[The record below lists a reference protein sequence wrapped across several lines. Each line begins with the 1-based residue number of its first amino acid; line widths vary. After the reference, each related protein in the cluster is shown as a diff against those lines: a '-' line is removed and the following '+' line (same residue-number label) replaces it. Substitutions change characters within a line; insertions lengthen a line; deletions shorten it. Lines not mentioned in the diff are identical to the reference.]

1 MDKKSKKCP
10 HAFYERGSWYH
21 RTKILQEDYS
31 VKYGKTGG
39 FSSDVEAEKD
49 YEKHIKE
56 FNQSLGS
63 RLTTQGADISLKDYL
78 IYWYQSIFSE
88 RIVSTTE
95 YLSAYVLYTFLLP
108 SIDNDVKLRTIS
120 SEYLDEVLKKAS
132 RYCESAGNK
141 SRELLYIAFKDALSE
156 RMINDNPVL
165 NTKKYPRKKP
175 KIYVLNKDQIRT
187 FLAAAKQRNWF
198 LEIILA
204 LYLGLRKG
212 EIRGLKFND
221 FNFEERTVHIQR
233 QLAMEM
239 KLQSGGIEVEKYQLV
254 ERDPKTEKSNWFLRV
269 PTIVM
274 VELEKRK
281 QRVLTQKI
289 QMGDRYQDNDYVCCQ
304 KNGLPHG
311 PHSLNKEIRV
321 ICENNSLP
329 HITVHGLRHMFATI
343 LLERDVSIAKISGML
358 GHSSIHTTFEYYLE
372 VMDADKKIVEFMNRE
387 FIPDLE

>member
-1 MDKKSKKCP
+1 MAKEV
-10 HAFYERGSWYH
+10 AFFESGSWYH
-21 RTKILQEDYS
+21 RIKLLQEDGTTKYS
-31 VKYGKTGG
+31 KKGG
-39 FSSDVEAEKD
+39 FKTKQEAEVSSQKCEAE
-49 YEKHIKE
+49 YKE
-56 FNQSLGS
+56 AYRTYHLVKS
-63 RLTTQGADISLKDYL
+63 ADTKLDDYL
-78 IYWYQSIFSE
+78 RYWMEQIYSA
-88 RIVSTTE
+88 RIEGTT
-95 YLSAYVLYTFLLP
+95 LRVATYVLYNLILP
-108 SIDNDVKLRTIS
+108 GMNQGIKLRYVNA
-120 SEYLDEVLKKAS
+120 EYLDELLAVVSKT
-132 RYCESAGNK
+132 CESAGNK

-156 RMINDNPVL
+156 RMINDNPVP

-212 EIRGLKFND
+212 EIRGLKFDD

-254 ERDPKTEKSNWFLRV
+254 ERDPKTEKSNRVLRV

-281 QRVLTQKI
+281 QRILTQKI

-358 GHSSIHTTFEYYLE
+358 GHSSVHTTFEYYLE
-372 VMDADKKIVEFMNRE
+372 VMDADKKIVEFMNKE

>member
-1 MDKKSKKCP
+1 MLFRS
-10 HAFYERGSWYH
+10 
-21 RTKILQEDYS
+21 
-31 VKYGKTGG
+31 
-39 FSSDVEAEKD
+39 
-49 YEKHIKE
+49 
-56 FNQSLGS
+56 
-63 RLTTQGADISLKDYL
+63 
-78 IYWYQSIFSE
+78 
-88 RIVSTTE
+88 
-95 YLSAYVLYTFLLP
+95 
-108 SIDNDVKLRTIS
+108 
-120 SEYLDEVLKKAS
+120 
-132 RYCESAGNK
+132 
-141 SRELLYIAFKDALSE
+141 
-156 RMINDNPVL
+156 
-165 NTKKYPRKKP
+165 KKYPRKKP

-221 FNFEERTVHIQR
+221 FNFEERTVHIHR

-254 ERDPKTEKSNWFLRV
+254 ERDPKTEKSNRILRV

-304 KNGLPHG
+304 KNGLSHG